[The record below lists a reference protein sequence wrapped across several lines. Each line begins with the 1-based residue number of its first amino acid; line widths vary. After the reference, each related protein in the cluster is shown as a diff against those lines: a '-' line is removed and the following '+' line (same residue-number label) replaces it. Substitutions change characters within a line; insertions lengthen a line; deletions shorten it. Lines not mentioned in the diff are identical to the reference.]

1 MPNESLSRGLRLQ
14 HVLAAYLQD
23 ASAGKDPDRDKLL
36 TQHPDLAE
44 DLQRGE
50 SQRRCAAAS
59 AGGARQRSS

>member
-44 DLQRGE
+44 DLQRG
-50 SQRRCAAAS
+50 
-59 AGGARQRSS
+59 